1 MITTSAIIRS
11 YSGGGR
17 MNYNIP
23 VSWYWKKDFLS
34 GRSPDKLEQE
44 IKDSDFLVA
53 DAKGTRRMIGL
64 KYNKTMGAPITT
76 CICMNFEMPL
86 AKSIAF
92 KLGKLIFYDDKSS
105 ASLFNKARGEFIW
118 ECDYQKCAKFYAKY
132 LSLYHAA
139 IDTIC

>member
-1 MITTSAIIRS
+1 
-11 YSGGGR
+11 

-64 KYNKTMGAPITT
+64 KYNRKTMNAPTTT

-92 KLGKLIFYDDKSS
+92 RLGKLIFYDDKSS
-105 ASLFNKARGEFIW
+105 ASLFNKARGECIW
-118 ECDYQKCAKFYAKY
+118 ESDYQKCVEFYAKY

-139 IDTIC
+139 IDTLC

>member
-1 MITTSAIIRS
+1 MIVRSAIICT

-34 GRSPDKLEQE
+34 GRNPDKLEQE

-64 KYNKTMGAPITT
+64 KWVCENHCYMAMTT
-76 CICMNFEMPL
+76 CIFMSYE
-86 AKSIAF
+86 
-92 KLGKLIFYDDKSS
+92 IF
-105 ASLFNKARGEFIW
+105 FV
-118 ECDYQKCAKFYAKY
+118 
-132 LSLYHAA
+132 
-139 IDTIC
+139 